1 MDGDSC
7 NRKYHI
13 YVQSQCAVTV
23 VCKYLSSCE
32 TNKAKTTAE
41 KKLLEIK
48 ILLNAYVNAIWKII
62 FSKCVESEEKKIC
75 CCSVNALV
83 LQQLNIFLYMA

>member
-7 NRKYHI
+7 NRKYHL
-13 YVQSQCAVTV
+13 YVQCAVTV

-32 TNKAKTTAE
+32 TNKAKTATE

-48 ILLNAYVNAIWKII
+48 ILLNAYVNAIWKVI
-62 FSKCVESEEKKIC
+62 FWKCVESEEKKI
-75 CCSVNALV
+75 VV
-83 LQQLNIFLYMA
+83 VR